1 MAVSIE
7 FGFCVPIFAN
17 PGMAFFRTPCYERLD
32 WPTTRAAA
40 LECEALGY
48 DSLFV
53 ADHVFLGRD
62 GAIYE
67 GWTLLA
73 VLAGLTRRIKLAP
86 IHLCDSFRNPALTA
100 KMVSMLDVASE
111 GRFILFYDYGW
122 RRAEFDAYGFAFERS
137 DDERAAKMAEGLQII
152 TGMLTEPRF
161 SFSGRYYRVRDA
173 ICEPKCVQ
181 RPRPPIWMGEAN
193 NPVMLRAIA
202 AHADVFNSMP
212 ASVAGLMQK
221 LRAVDDACRAAG
233 RDPASLGRSLE
244 TQILIADSDAAI
256 DGCLRR
262 IETLRPSER
271 SDEDILAQLKATN
284 PALER
289 YRSRADFEQEFLIG
303 TAPEIVRRLTE
314 YIDLGVTHFMLWF
327 MDFPSMD
334 GVRLFARAVMPEF
347 RREMGDG
354 RRQR

>member
-1 MAVSIE
+1 MRPAIE

-32 WPTTRAAA
+32 WPTTRAAV
-40 LECEALGY
+40 LECEALGF

-73 VLAGLTRRIKLAP
+73 VLAGLTHRIKLAP
-86 IHLCDSFRNPALTA
+86 IHLCDSFRHPALTA
-100 KMVSMLDVASE
+100 KMVATLDVASH

-122 RRAEFDAYGFAFERS
+122 RRAEFDAYGFAFEAS
-137 DDERAAKMAEGLQII
+137 DETRAAKMVEGLAII

-161 SFSGRYYRVRDA
+161 SFSGRHYCVRNA

-181 RPRPPIWMGEAN
+181 RPRPPIWMGEVN
-193 NPVMLRAIA
+193 NPVMVRAIA

-212 ASVAGLMQK
+212 ASVAGLAEK
-221 LRAVDDACRAAG
+221 LHVLEAACVSEG
-233 RDPASLGRSLE
+233 RDVTSIGRSLE
-244 TQILIADSDAAI
+244 TQILVAESDAAI
-256 DGCLRR
+256 DGCFGRM
-262 IETLRPSER
+262 EQLRPAER
-271 SDEDILAQLKATN
+271 SDEDILAQLRATN
-284 PALER
+284 PALEQ
-289 YRSRADFEQEFLIG
+289 YQSRADFEQEFLIG
-303 TAPEIVRRLTE
+303 TPPAVIRRLTE

-334 GVRLFARAVMPEF
+334 GVRLFARAVLPHF
-347 RREMGDG
+347 RAGG
-354 RRQR
+354 

>member
-1 MAVSIE
+1 MSVPIQ

-32 WPTTRAAA
+32 WPTTRAAV
-40 LECEALGY
+40 LECEALGF

-73 VLAGLTRRIKLAP
+73 VIAGLTSRIRLAP

-100 KMVSMLDVASE
+100 KMIATLDVASD

-122 RRAEFDAYGFAFERS
+122 RRAEFDAYDFAFEQS
-137 DDERAAKMAEGLQII
+137 ADARAEKMVEGLQII
-152 TGMLTEPRF
+152 TGMLSQPRF
-161 SFSGRYYRVRDA
+161 SFSGRHYTVRDA
-173 ICEPKCVQ
+173 LCEPKCVQ
-181 RPRPPIWMGEAN
+181 RPLPPIWMGEAN

-212 ASVAGLMQK
+212 ASATGLQGK
-221 LRAVDDACRAAG
+221 LDRLEATCREQG
-233 RDPASLGRSLE
+233 RDFTNIGRSLE
-244 TQILIADSDAAI
+244 TQILIAESDAAI
-256 DGCLRR
+256 DACFRHM
-262 IETLRPSER
+262 EQLRPAER
-271 SDEDILAQLKATN
+271 SDADILAQLKATN
-284 PALER
+284 PALEQ
-289 YRSRADFEQEFLIG
+289 YQSRADFEQEFLIG
-303 TAPEIVRRLTE
+303 TPARIIERLADYTA
-314 YIDLGVTHFMLWF
+314 LGVTHFMLWF

-334 GVRLFARAVMPEF
+334 GVRLFAREVLPAFGAVKGET
-347 RREMGDG
+347 
-354 RRQR
+354 